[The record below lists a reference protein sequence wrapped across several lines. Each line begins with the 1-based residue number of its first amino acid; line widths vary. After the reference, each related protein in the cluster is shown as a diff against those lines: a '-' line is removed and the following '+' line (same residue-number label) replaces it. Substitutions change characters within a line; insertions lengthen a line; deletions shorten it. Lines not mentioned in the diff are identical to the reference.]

1 MVAIAWPR
9 SRSQYKF
16 SRISQTGT
24 GFPQVD
30 GLQGKHMTSQLLVVL
45 GETTRR
51 NEFLDHLH
59 ARLNVAIVR
68 QVKMEGKWA
77 GRR

>member
-1 MVAIAWPR
+1 MVAIAWPS

-16 SRISQTGT
+16 SCISQTGT
-24 GFPQVD
+24 GLSQVD
-30 GLQGKHMTSQLLVVL
+30 GLQGKHMTSQLLVVI
-45 GETTRR
+45 GGTTRR
-51 NEFLDHLH
+51 NEFSDHLH